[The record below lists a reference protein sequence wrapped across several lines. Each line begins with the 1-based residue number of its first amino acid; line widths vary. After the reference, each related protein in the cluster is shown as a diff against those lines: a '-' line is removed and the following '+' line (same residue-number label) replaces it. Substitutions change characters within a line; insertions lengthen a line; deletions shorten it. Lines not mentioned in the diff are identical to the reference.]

1 MKKTR
6 KILSLVMAVL
16 MLVSCVSV
24 GKVQAATT
32 ISYAPNPKVEY
43 GYSSGVTTGTIRYIS
58 QIRGSTY
65 FNSNYWG
72 NWAGQAGIE
81 CGTAS
86 ISMALSYV
94 GVNKTPKAI
103 LDAHSGT
110 TYFTGW
116 GPTTSNPSVANGMNN
131 YINGN
136 GKYSPPIVH
145 FTTGY
150 ASGSH
155 YVILI
160 GKVSSSSYLVLDPAS
175 NSTWTLSTSD
185 AKYKSINQV
194 FQYYN
199 PNASINNDTQKPVI
213 SNVKIIDNNSTGY
226 TVTCTATDN
235 VGVTRVAFPTW
246 THFNGQ
252 DDIIWRDGTKNGNTY
267 SFRVNKTEHNGESEW
282 YATHIYAYDAAGNI
296 SVSVEKSILVQ
307 PDGKIAETTYNGN
320 KYAVYKGKVSY
331 QYAKDLCESYGGH
344 LVRITS
350 AGENNAV
357 KGLAAKV
364 GTCWIDGSDAQ
375 SEGVWKFSNGEK
387 MTYFNWGK
395 GEPNNDGNQD
405 CLRIYVSGEWDDSFE
420 NIKTLDIDGFI
431 CEFEHTH
438 SYSSKVTKQPT
449 CTSTGIKTFTCS
461 CGKSYTES
469 IAKTS
474 HNSNT
479 KIPAVAA
486 TCTKTGLTE
495 GNKCST
501 CGTITVTQQTVA
513 VKSHKDTD
521 SDYKCDYGCGYEFEK
536 PEPEE
541 PSTDCS
547 CNCHKG
553 GIVGFFFKLINF
565 FEKIFGINKVCACGV
580 KH

>member
-1 MKKTR
+1 MKKAR
-6 KILSLVMAVL
+6 KVLSFVL
-16 MLVSCVSV
+16 ALMMLVSCVSV
-24 GKVQAATT
+24 GTIQAATT

-72 NWAGQAGIE
+72 SWASQAGIE

-213 SNVKIIDNNSTGY
+213 SNVKIVDNNSTGY
-226 TVTCTATDN
+226 TVTCTVTDN
-235 VGVTRVAFPTW
+235 VGVTRVAFPSW

-252 DDIIWRDGTKNGNTY
+252 DDLFWRDGTKSGNTY
-267 SFRVNKTEHNGESEW
+267 SFRVNKSEHNGESEW
-282 YATHIYAYDAAGNI
+282 YSTHIYAYDAAGNTATFGTD
-296 SVSVEKSILVQ
+296 VLVP
-307 PDGKIAETTYNGN
+307 PDGKVAETTYNGN
-320 KYAVYKGKVSY
+320 RYVVYKGKVSY

-344 LVRITS
+344 LARITS
-350 AGENNAV
+350 AGENDVV
-357 KGLAAKV
+357 KGLVAKV
-364 GTCWIDGSDAQ
+364 GTCRIDGSDAQ
-375 SEGVWKFSNGEK
+375 NEGTWKFSNGEK
-387 MTYFNWGK
+387 MTYLNWMA

-405 CLRIYVSGEWDDSFE
+405 YLVMYPSGKWDDGYEIISAY
-420 NIKTLDIDGFI
+420 IDGFV

-449 CTSTGIKTFTCS
+449 CTSTGVKTFTCS
-461 CGKSYTES
+461 CGASYTET

-479 KIPAVAA
+479 KIPAVAP
-486 TCTKTGLTE
+486 TCKETGLTE
-495 GNKCST
+495 GKKCSV
-501 CGTITVTQQTVA
+501 CGTVTVA
-513 VKSHKDTD
+513 QQIIDKVDCVNND
-521 SDYKCDYGCGYEFEK
+521 GDDMCDYCEK
-536 PEPEE
+536 DMPINEPDISE
-541 PSTDCS
+541 CS
-547 CNCHKG
+547 CSCHKG
-553 GIVGFFFKLINF
+553 GIAGFFFKLINF

>member
-1 MKKTR
+1 MKKAR
-6 KILSLVMAVL
+6 KVLSFVL
-16 MLVSCVSV
+16 ALMMLVSYVSV
-24 GKVQAATT
+24 GNIQAATT

-72 NWAGQAGIE
+72 SWASQAGIE

-226 TVTCTATDN
+226 TITCTATDN

-252 DDIIWRDGTKNGNTY
+252 DDILWKDGSKSGNTFT
-267 SFRVNKTEHNGESEW
+267 FRVNKSDHNGESDW

-296 SVSVEKSILVQ
+296 SNCAPKDVLVP
-307 PDGKIAETTYNGN
+307 PDGKVAETTYNGN
-320 KYAVYKGKVSY
+320 RYVVYKGKVSH
-331 QYAKDLCESYGGH
+331 QYAEDLCKSYGGH
-344 LVRITS
+344 LARISS
-350 AGENNAV
+350 AGENNVV
-357 KGLAAKV
+357 KVLIAKV
-364 GTCWIDGSDAQ
+364 GRMCWIDGSDAQ
-375 SEGVWKFSNGEK
+375 SEGIWKFSNGEK
-387 MTYFNWGK
+387 MTYFNWAP
-395 GEPNNDGNQD
+395 GEPNNDRNQD
-405 CLRIYVSGEWDDSFE
+405 YLRMYDEGNWDDSFE
-420 NIKTLDIDGFI
+420 SFELCCEGFV

-449 CTSTGIKTFTCS
+449 CTSTGVKTFTCS
-461 CGKSYTES
+461 CGASYTET

-479 KIPAVAA
+479 KIPAVAP
-486 TCTKTGLTE
+486 TCRETGLTE
-495 GNKCST
+495 GKKCSV
-501 CGTITVTQQTVA
+501 CGTVTVA
-513 VKSHKDTD
+513 QQIIDKVDCVNND
-521 SDYKCDYGCGYEFEK
+521 GDDMCDYCEK
-536 PEPEE
+536 DMPTNEPDA
-541 PSTDCS
+541 TDCS
-547 CNCHKG
+547 CSCHKG
-553 GIVGFFFKLINF
+553 GISGLIFKIILFFQR
-565 FEKIFGINKVCACGV
+565 IFGMNKECKCGIA
-580 KH
+580 HY